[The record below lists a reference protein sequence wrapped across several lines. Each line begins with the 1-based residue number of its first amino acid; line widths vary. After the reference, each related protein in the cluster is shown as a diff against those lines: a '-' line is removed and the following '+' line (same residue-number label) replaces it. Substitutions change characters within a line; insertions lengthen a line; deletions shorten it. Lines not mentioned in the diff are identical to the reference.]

1 MSDYDGAN
9 PTYNNAVG
17 WAKRS
22 VPNIHPGVG
31 YVAIAPLPNLPVCQ
45 LTPHSSLLTPYSLL
59 LTPYLS
65 FNLSVVSVA
74 ILQGIKKR
82 RP

>member
-1 MSDYDGAN
+1 MSDYAGAN
-9 PTYNNAVG
+9 PTYNNYNNAVG

-45 LTPHSSLLTPYSLL
+45 LTSYFLLQ
-59 LTPYLS
+59 
-65 FNLSVVSVA
+65 F
-74 ILQGIKKR
+74 
-82 RP
+82 